1 MDSLDFWICSLRSI
15 ANGSLILIILPRCFN
30 HHSASEPDSKEYPNS
45 KFRYTHNEVNLLSRW
60 TYSWILPLL
69 WHGYKTPIDV
79 EVLEKV
85 TEKEKSK
92 NQAEKLKEIISVDG
106 KIDSCENLFRACLKM
121 NWYVVLMGGLYR
133 LAADIC
139 SLASALSIKW
149 IVKSINDE
157 NKNQGNQT
165 EPASEN
171 NDSELVVNNF
181 WTSPYVIVF
190 AIFAFSV
197 LQGIFSQATSHFS
210 ILAGIRAKNAILVLL
225 YEKTLTL
232 PVIKEQKQNTPT
244 KNSDDNSDEEHN
256 ESNID
261 IGHVTNLA
269 TEDISNVKEILWN
282 FHYSWALPLKIIVI
296 GILIHARIGLAG
308 SLSTAVGVL
317 CIIPLQLVVGK
328 LMSDNNKKI
337 QEHSDRR
344 ILLSSE
350 VIQGMKS
357 VKLGCLEELK
367 LNQISQVRKKE
378 LICLKKDSWL
388 WSAMTFLAS
397 VSTLLVSVLVI
408 SFYAL
413 LESEPFKSE
422 DIFTT
427 LALLNQ
433 LTVCLSV
440 LPVTLPIYVKG
451 FLSLRR
457 LKTFWRQN
465 QQTGN
470 GNTATLRENN
480 VNKDEAIVMK
490 NATFSWPNQTEP
502 SASHLKVEQLCIK
515 KGTLTMVLGQK
526 SPFFLSLLKEMKLQ
540 EGGIFEWNMGEDIAF
555 VGQRPWI
562 INGSIKENI
571 LMGRPFK
578 EKRYKKVLIAC
589 DLEADI
595 NILPLRDGTEVGED
609 GVLLS
614 GHSIYFRTVSS

>member
-1 MDSLDFWICSLRSI
+1 MVTLQLEDLS
-15 ANGSLILIILPRCFN
+15 NELIVKVFSYLEIKELIRCGQL
-30 HHSASEPDSKEYPNS
+30 SK
-45 KFRYTHNEVNLLSRW
+45 RIR
-60 TYSWILPLL
+60 
-69 WHGYKTPIDV
+69 
-79 EVLEKV
+79 
-85 TEKEKSK
+85 
-92 NQAEKLKEIISVDG
+92 IISHDQ
-106 KIDSCENLFRACLKM
+106 SLWQKM
-121 NWYVVLMGGLYR
+121 N
-133 LAADIC
+133 
-139 SLASALSIKW
+139 
-149 IVKSINDE
+149 
-157 NKNQGNQT
+157 
-165 EPASEN
+165 
-171 NDSELVVNNF
+171 
-181 WTSPYVIVF
+181 
-190 AIFAFSV
+190 
-197 LQGIFSQATSHFS
+197 
-210 ILAGIRAKNAILVLL
+210 
-225 YEKTLTL
+225 
-232 PVIKEQKQNTPT
+232 
-244 KNSDDNSDEEHN
+244 
-256 ESNID
+256 
-261 IGHVTNLA
+261 
-269 TEDISNVKEILWN
+269 
-282 FHYSWALPLKIIVI
+282 
-296 GILIHARIGLAG
+296 
-308 SLSTAVGVL
+308 
-317 CIIPLQLVVGK
+317 
-328 LMSDNNKKI
+328 
-337 QEHSDRR
+337 
-344 ILLSSE
+344 LSSDPWE
-350 VIQGMKS
+350 KCTNKVPAEFLHMVIQN
-357 VKLGCLEELK
+357 GCKYLSLNSEQIQSTLK
-367 LNQISQVRKKE
+367 LNQISSVRKKE

-614 GHSIYFRTVSS
+614 GHSIYIRTVSS